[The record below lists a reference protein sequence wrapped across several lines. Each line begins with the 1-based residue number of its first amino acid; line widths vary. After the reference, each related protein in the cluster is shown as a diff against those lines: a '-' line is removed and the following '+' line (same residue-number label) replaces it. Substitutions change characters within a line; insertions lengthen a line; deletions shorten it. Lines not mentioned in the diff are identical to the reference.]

1 MDYVIAILIFT
12 TITSVMVWIIY
23 DRHLQWKQ
31 KQQLGFMRKMP
42 DYADCLEANRQLM
55 VFLHDRYW
63 NINTVDSCSKAGM
76 DGNYLT
82 LIDSHDVVDFIR
94 YIHLCGCRITIEEVA
109 DHDVESPNSTPE
121 ALKKFHTDLDRARHE
136 RIERKFRRY

>member
-1 MDYVIAILIFT
+1 MYDVITVLFFAGFFAI
-12 TITSVMVWIIY
+12 MVFIVY

-31 KQQLGFMRKMP
+31 KEMLGFMREVP

-63 NINTVDSCSKAGM
+63 NINMPDSCRKAGM

-82 LIDSHDVVDFIR
+82 LTDSHDVVDFIR

-109 DHDVESPNSTPE
+109 DHDVEDPKTTPE
-121 ALKKFHTDLDRARHE
+121 VLKKFHTDLDKARDE
-136 RIERKFRRY
+136 RIARKYRR

>member
-1 MDYVIAILIFT
+1 MDYVIMFLIFT

-23 DRHLQWKQ
+23 DRYLQWKQ
-31 KQQLGFMRKMP
+31 KKQLGFMREMP
-42 DYADCLEANRQLM
+42 DYDDCLEANRQLM
-55 VFLHDRYW
+55 VFLNDRYW

-76 DGNYLT
+76 DGSYFTLT
-82 LIDSHDVVDFIR
+82 DSHDIVDLIR

-121 ALKKFHTDLDRARHE
+121 ALKKFHSDLDRARDE
-136 RIERKFRRY
+136 RINRKYRR

>member
-1 MDYVIAILIFT
+1 MDYVIMFLILT
-12 TITSVMVWIIY
+12 TITSVMVWLIY
-23 DRHLQWKQ
+23 DRYLQWEQ
-31 KQQLGFMRKMP
+31 KKQLGFMRQLP
-42 DYADCLEANRQLM
+42 DYDDCLEANRQLM

-82 LIDSHDVVDFIR
+82 LIDSHDIVDLIR

-121 ALKKFHTDLDRARHE
+121 ALKKFHSDLDRARDE
-136 RIERKFRRY
+136 RINRKYRR

>member
-1 MDYVIAILIFT
+1 MDYVIAILIFAA
-12 TITSVMVWIIY
+12 ITSAMVWLIY

-31 KQQLGFMRKMP
+31 KQQLGFMRQLP
-42 DYADCLEANRQLM
+42 DYEDCLEANRQLM

-63 NINTVDSCSKAGM
+63 NINTVDSCGKAGM

-136 RIERKFRRY
+136 RIERKYRR

>member
-1 MDYVIAILIFT
+1 MDYVIMFLILT

-23 DRHLQWKQ
+23 DRYLQWEQ
-31 KQQLGFMRKMP
+31 KKQLGFMRQMP
-42 DYADCLEANRQLM
+42 DYDDCLEANRQLM

-82 LIDSHDVVDFIR
+82 LIDSHDIVDLIR

-121 ALKKFHTDLDRARHE
+121 ALKKFHSDLDRARDE
-136 RIERKFRRY
+136 RINRKYRR

>member
-1 MDYVIAILIFT
+1 MDYVIVFLIFT
-12 TITSVMVWIIY
+12 TITSAMVWLIY

-31 KQQLGFMRKMP
+31 KQQLGFMREMP

-55 VFLHDRYW
+55 VFLRDRYW

-82 LIDSHDVVDFIR
+82 LIDSHDIVDLIR
-94 YIHLCGCRITIEEVA
+94 YIHLCGCRIAIEEVA

-121 ALKKFHTDLDRARHE
+121 ALKKFHSDLDRARDE
-136 RIERKFRRY
+136 RINRKYRR

>member
-1 MDYVIAILIFT
+1 MDYVIMFLIFT

-23 DRHLQWKQ
+23 DRYLQWEQ
-31 KQQLGFMRKMP
+31 KKQLGFMREMP
-42 DYADCLEANRQLM
+42 DYDDCLEANRQLM

-82 LIDSHDVVDFIR
+82 LIDSHDIVDLIR

-109 DHDVESPNSTPE
+109 DHDVESPSSTPE
-121 ALKKFHTDLDRARHE
+121 ALKKFHSDLDRARDE
-136 RIERKFRRY
+136 RINRKYRR

>member
-1 MDYVIAILIFT
+1 MDYVIMFLILT

-23 DRHLQWKQ
+23 DRYLQWEQ
-31 KQQLGFMRKMP
+31 KKQLGFMRQLP
-42 DYADCLEANRQLM
+42 DYDDCLEANRQLM

-82 LIDSHDVVDFIR
+82 LIDSHDVVDLIR

-121 ALKKFHTDLDRARHE
+121 ALKKFHSDLDRARDE
-136 RIERKFRRY
+136 RINRKYRR

>member
-1 MDYVIAILIFT
+1 MDYVIMFLIFT
-12 TITSVMVWIIY
+12 TITSVMVWLIY
-23 DRHLQWKQ
+23 DRYLQWEQ
-31 KQQLGFMRKMP
+31 KKQLGFMRQLP
-42 DYADCLEANRQLM
+42 DYDDCLEANRQLM

-76 DGNYLT
+76 DGNSLT
-82 LIDSHDVVDFIR
+82 LIDSHDIVDLIR

-121 ALKKFHTDLDRARHE
+121 ALKKFHSDLDRARDE
-136 RIERKFRRY
+136 RINRKYRR

>member
-1 MDYVIAILIFT
+1 MDYVIMFLIFT

-23 DRHLQWKQ
+23 DRYLQWEQ
-31 KQQLGFMRKMP
+31 KKQLGFMREMP
-42 DYADCLEANRQLM
+42 DYDDCLEANRQLM

-82 LIDSHDVVDFIR
+82 LIDSHDIVDLIR

-121 ALKKFHTDLDRARHE
+121 ALKKFHSDLDRARDE
-136 RIERKFRRY
+136 RINRKYRR

>member
-1 MDYVIAILIFT
+1 MDYVIMFLIFT

-23 DRHLQWKQ
+23 DRYLQWKQ
-31 KQQLGFMRKMP
+31 KQQLGFMREMP
-42 DYADCLEANRQLM
+42 DYDDCLEANRQLM

-76 DGNYLT
+76 DGNSLT
-82 LIDSHDVVDFIR
+82 LIDSHDIVDLIR

-121 ALKKFHTDLDRARHE
+121 ALKKFHSDLDRARDE
-136 RIERKFRRY
+136 RINRKYRR

>member
-1 MDYVIAILIFT
+1 MDYVIMFLIFT

-23 DRHLQWKQ
+23 DRYLQWEQ
-31 KQQLGFMRKMP
+31 KKQLGFMREMP
-42 DYADCLEANRQLM
+42 DYEDCLEANRQLM

-82 LIDSHDVVDFIR
+82 LIDSHDIVDLIR

-121 ALKKFHTDLDRARHE
+121 ALKKFHSDLDRARDE
-136 RIERKFRRY
+136 RINRKYRR

>member
-1 MDYVIAILIFT
+1 MDYVIMFLIFT

-23 DRHLQWKQ
+23 DRYLQWEQ
-31 KQQLGFMRKMP
+31 KKQLGFMRELP
-42 DYADCLEANRQLM
+42 DYDDCLEANRQLM

-82 LIDSHDVVDFIR
+82 LIDSHDVVDLIR

-121 ALKKFHTDLDRARHE
+121 ALKKFHSDLDRARDE
-136 RIERKFRRY
+136 RINRKYRR

>member
-1 MDYVIAILIFT
+1 MFLIFT

-23 DRHLQWKQ
+23 DRYLQWKQ
-31 KQQLGFMRKMP
+31 KQQLGFMREMP
-42 DYADCLEANRQLM
+42 DYDDCLEANRQLM

-76 DGNYLT
+76 DGNSLT
-82 LIDSHDVVDFIR
+82 LIDSHDIVDLIR

-121 ALKKFHTDLDRARHE
+121 ALKKFHSDLDRARDE
-136 RIERKFRRY
+136 RINRKYRR

>member
-1 MDYVIAILIFT
+1 MDYVIAFLFGAGFLAM
-12 TITSVMVWIIY
+12 MVWLIY
-23 DRHLQWKQ
+23 DRHLQWEQ
-31 KQQLGFMRKMP
+31 KKKLGFLREVP

-63 NINTVDSCSKAGM
+63 NINTVDSCGKAGM
-76 DGNYLT
+76 DGNFLS

-109 DHDVESPNSTPE
+109 DHDVEDPKTTPE
-121 ALKKFHTDLDRARHE
+121 VLKKFHTDLDRAHDE
-136 RIERKFRRY
+136 RINRKYRR

>member
-1 MDYVIAILIFT
+1 MDYVIMFLIFT

-23 DRHLQWKQ
+23 DRYLQWEQ
-31 KQQLGFMRKMP
+31 KKQLGFMRELP
-42 DYADCLEANRQLM
+42 DYDDCLEANRQLM

-82 LIDSHDVVDFIR
+82 LIDSHDIVDLIR
-94 YIHLCGCRITIEEVA
+94 YIHLCGCRITVEEVA

-121 ALKKFHTDLDRARHE
+121 ALKKFHSDLDRARDE
-136 RIERKFRRY
+136 RINRKYSR

>member
-1 MDYVIAILIFT
+1 MDYVIAFLFGAGFLAM
-12 TITSVMVWIIY
+12 MVWLIY
-23 DRHLQWKQ
+23 DRHLQWEQ
-31 KQQLGFMRKMP
+31 KKKLGFLREVP

-63 NINTVDSCSKAGM
+63 NINTVDSCGKAGM
-76 DGNYLT
+76 DGNFLS

-109 DHDVESPNSTPE
+109 DHDVEDPKTTPE
-121 ALKKFHTDLDRARHE
+121 VLKKFHTDLDRARDE
-136 RIERKFRRY
+136 RINRKYRR

>member
-1 MDYVIAILIFT
+1 MDYVIMFLIFT

-23 DRHLQWKQ
+23 DRYLQWKQ
-31 KQQLGFMRKMP
+31 KQQLGFMREMP

-63 NINTVDSCSKAGM
+63 NINTADSCIKAGM
-76 DGNYLT
+76 DGNYFTLT
-82 LIDSHDVVDFIR
+82 DSHDIVDLIR

-109 DHDVESPNSTPE
+109 DHDVEDPKTTPE
-121 ALKKFHTDLDRARHE
+121 VLKKFYSDLDRARDE
-136 RIERKFRRY
+136 RINRKYRR

>member
-1 MDYVIAILIFT
+1 MDYVIMFLIFT

-23 DRHLQWKQ
+23 DRYLQWEQ
-31 KQQLGFMRKMP
+31 KKQLGFMREMP
-42 DYADCLEANRQLM
+42 DYDDCLEANRQLM

-76 DGNYLT
+76 DGSYLT
-82 LIDSHDVVDFIR
+82 LIDSHDIVDLIR

-121 ALKKFHTDLDRARHE
+121 ALKKFHSDLDRARDE
-136 RIERKFRRY
+136 RINRKYRR

>member
-1 MDYVIAILIFT
+1 MDYVICVLFGAGFLAM
-12 TITSVMVWIIY
+12 MVWLIY
-23 DRHLQWKQ
+23 DRHLQWEQ
-31 KQQLGFMRKMP
+31 KQQLGFMREVP

-63 NINTVDSCSKAGM
+63 NINTVDSCGKAGM
-76 DGNYLT
+76 DGNFLSLT
-82 LIDSHDVVDFIR
+82 DSHDVVDFIR

-109 DHDVESPNSTPE
+109 DHDVEDPNSTPE

-136 RIERKFRRY
+136 RIERKYRRY

>member
-1 MDYVIAILIFT
+1 MDYVIMFLIFT
-12 TITSVMVWIIY
+12 TITSVMVWLIY
-23 DRHLQWKQ
+23 DRYLQWVQ
-31 KQQLGFMRKMP
+31 KRELGFMRELP
-42 DYADCLEANRQLM
+42 DYDDCLEANRQLM

-82 LIDSHDVVDFIR
+82 LIDSHDIVDLIR

-109 DHDVESPNSTPE
+109 DHDVESPKSTPE

-136 RIERKFRRY
+136 RIERKYRR

>member
-1 MDYVIAILIFT
+1 MDYVIMFLIFT

-23 DRHLQWKQ
+23 DRYLQWEQ
-31 KQQLGFMRKMP
+31 KKQLGFMRELP
-42 DYADCLEANRQLM
+42 DYDDCLEANRQLM

-82 LIDSHDVVDFIR
+82 LIDSHDIVDLIR
-94 YIHLCGCRITIEEVA
+94 YIHLCGCRITVEEVA

-121 ALKKFHTDLDRARHE
+121 ALKKFHSDLDRARDE
-136 RIERKFRRY
+136 RINRKYRR

>member
-1 MDYVIAILIFT
+1 M
-12 TITSVMVWIIY
+12 MVWLIY
-23 DRHLQWKQ
+23 DRHLQWVQ
-31 KQQLGFMRKMP
+31 KRELGFMRELP
-42 DYADCLEANRQLM
+42 DYDDCLEANRQLM

-63 NINTVDSCSKAGM
+63 NINTVNSCAKAGM

-82 LIDSHDVVDFIR
+82 LIDSHDIVDLIR

-121 ALKKFHTDLDRARHE
+121 ALKKFHSDLDRARDE
-136 RIERKFRRY
+136 RINRKYRR